1 MNNGAAVS
9 DGRSGRSDRYSRQER
24 FAPIGLAGQA
34 RLANARVAII
44 GCGALGT
51 AIAEQLCRA
60 GVGFLR
66 LIDRD
71 FVEWSNLQR
80 QSLFSEDDA
89 RRSAPKAVAAAERLR
104 AINSS
109 CVIEPLVEDLRAAN
123 AERLLAGVV
132 LVLDGC
138 DNFPTRHLVNEVC
151 CKQATPWIYGACV
164 GSYGLSA
171 PIIPGQT
178 PCLRCLQDELPGAGE
193 TPTCDTAGIIPPAV
207 QMVAAW
213 QVAEALKLLIG
224 DHAAV
229 RHELWACDLWRG
241 TFQRLRLSG
250 WRQPGCVVCGAVPTY
265 PLLSVG
271 DDAAVVLCGRDAVQ
285 IRRVGVDLATL
296 AGRLGPALLLAN
308 EYLVRWR
315 DGDLTATCFRD
326 GRVIVQGVS
335 DASAARTF
343 CDRWLG

>member
-1 MNNGAAVS
+1 MN
-9 DGRSGRSDRYSRQER
+9 DDRYSRQER
-24 FAPIGLAGQA
+24 FAPIGIVGQT
-34 RLANARVAII
+34 RLAQARVAVI

-104 AINSS
+104 AINST

-123 AERLLAGVV
+123 AERLLAQVDV
-132 LVLDGC
+132 VLDGC

-151 CKQATPWIYGACV
+151 CKHRTPWIYGACV
-164 GSYGLSA
+164 GSYGLSVA
-171 PIIPGQT
+171 ILPGQT
-178 PCLRCLQDELPGAGE
+178 PCLRCLQDELPGAGD
-193 TPTCDTAGIIPPAV
+193 TPTCDTAGIIPPTV

-213 QVAEALKLLIG
+213 QVAEALKLLTG
-224 DHAAV
+224 DLASV
-229 RHELWACDLWRG
+229 RRELWASDLWRG
-241 TFQRLRLSG
+241 TFQRLRLAQ
-250 WRQPGCVVCGAVPTY
+250 WRQPGCAVCGDAPTY
-265 PLLSVG
+265 PLMSTG

-285 IRRVGVDLATL
+285 LRRGAVELSALA
-296 AGRLGPALLLAN
+296 ARLGPALVLAN
-308 EYLVRWR
+308 DYLVRWR
-315 DGDLTATCFRD
+315 DGEATATCFRD
-326 GRVIVQGVS
+326 GRVIVQGVP
-335 DASAARTF
+335 DVSAARTF